1 MTFMRTQ
8 MLAGCAL
15 IFAATAAPADAQSR
29 GRTPTPPSIGFG
41 ETVSGRLAS
50 VTPNCNVETPSSRLY
65 QFTVDAATRIE
76 VTMQAD
82 DFDTLVEVGR
92 IADCAFVS
100 MGSNDDGSGPED
112 GLNSRLTGTLP
123 EAGTYYVR
131 ATSFG
136 EGASGPFR
144 LTLNRLPA
152 LRGAPE
158 PIAIALG
165 ETKEGSLTAEDA
177 VIPQENFEFSLDGT
191 ETESI
196 IDGGRAYHLYT
207 LTGNAGDEM
216 QIRMLSEDFD
226 AFLEVGVDSPLGF
239 SVAESNDDGG
249 GEDDGLNSRLTVT
262 FQRAGTLVVRVSPLT
277 ANNFGAYK
285 LIVETPTAED
295 ENASAVAAEA
305 TSDLVAAPTK

>member
-1 MTFMRTQ
+1 MNLLRTQ

-15 IFAATAAPADAQSR
+15 LIAISAPVDAQSR
-29 GRTPTPPSIGFG
+29 NRTPTPPTIGFG
-41 ETVSGRLAS
+41 QTVNGRLAS
-50 VTPNCNVETPSSRLY
+50 AQPDCSIETPASRLF

-76 VTMQAD
+76 VTMRAD

-92 IADCAFVS
+92 ITDCAFVS

-123 EAGTYYVR
+123 EAGTYYIR

-136 EGASGPFR
+136 EGAVGPFQ
-144 LTLNRLPA
+144 LSLNRLPP

-165 ETKEGSLTAEDA
+165 QTIEGNLTTEDA
-177 VIPQENFEFSLDGT
+177 VISEPNFEYGIDGS

-196 IDGGRAYHLYT
+196 IDGGRAYQLYS
-207 LTGNAGDEM
+207 LAGNAGDVM
-216 QIRMLSEDFD
+216 QIRMMSEDFD
-226 AFLEVGVDSPLGF
+226 SFLEVGVDSPLGF

-249 GEDDGLNSRLTVT
+249 GPDDGLNSRLTVT
-262 FQRAGTLVVRVSPLT
+262 FQRAGTLILRVSPLS